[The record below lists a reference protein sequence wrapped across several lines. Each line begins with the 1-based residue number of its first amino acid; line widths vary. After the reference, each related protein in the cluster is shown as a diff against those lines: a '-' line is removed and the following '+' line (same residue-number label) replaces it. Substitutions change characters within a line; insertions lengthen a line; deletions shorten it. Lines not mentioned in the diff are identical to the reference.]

1 MPNQQTKS
9 FSFWIVLAV
18 VLIALDQVTKLY
30 FEYNFD
36 FAERVNVLPFFD
48 FILVYNT
55 GAAFSMGADAG
66 GWQRWFF
73 IGLAIAAS
81 AFIVY
86 LLKKNKEQ
94 SLFCFAITLIMA
106 GAIGNVI
113 DRIVHGHVIDFLLFY
128 WDSWNFYFPAF
139 NIADCF
145 ITVGAALVIIDELFF
160 SKKKPTK
167 EAS

>member
-55 GAAFSMGADAG
+55 GAAFSMGG
-66 GWQRWFF
+66 RCRW
-73 IGLAIAAS
+73 LATLVLYWTCHRCLSLYCVS
-81 AFIVY
+81 AQ
-86 LLKKNKEQ
+86 KK
-94 SLFCFAITLIMA
+94 
-106 GAIGNVI
+106 
-113 DRIVHGHVIDFLLFY
+113 
-128 WDSWNFYFPAF
+128 
-139 NIADCF
+139 
-145 ITVGAALVIIDELFF
+145 
-160 SKKKPTK
+160 
-167 EAS
+167 